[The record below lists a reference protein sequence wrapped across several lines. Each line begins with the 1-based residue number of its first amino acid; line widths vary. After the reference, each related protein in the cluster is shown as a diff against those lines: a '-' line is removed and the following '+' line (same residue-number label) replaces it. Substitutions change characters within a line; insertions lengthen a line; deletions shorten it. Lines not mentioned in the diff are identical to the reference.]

1 MANLGLLGLVG
12 GLGQG
17 MSQTGD
23 MLFREEI
30 QKQREARLQA
40 IRDKEY
46 LRGRADS
53 LSDYQRARTDSLDDY
68 QRARAD
74 KLADYDLSR
83 NDALADYERQL
94 ADKLSQFTTF
104 ETDKNGNL
112 VGIDGNGRSQM
123 IEGFEG
129 SPYSVS
135 DLTRVYSSTMD
146 SLNLGRFGPAGST
159 QHTQNVQFLGLLQKA
174 LRSQMGF
181 GLKGTYSPRQANL
194 ILKQMSAGDMTEKQA
209 YDFLKDKPGFLPPKP
224 E

>member
-53 LSDYQRARTDSLDDY
+53 LADYQRARTDQLADY
-68 QRARAD
+68 DRARAD

-83 NDALADYERQL
+83 RDALSDYERQL
-94 ADKLSQFTTF
+94 ADQLSQFKTF
-104 ETDKNGNL
+104 QTDRNGNL
-112 VGIDGNGRSQM
+112 VGIDGNGKAQR
-123 IEGFEG
+123 IEGYEG

-135 DLTRVYSSTMD
+135 DLSRLYSSTMQG
-146 SLNLGRFGPAGST
+146 LNLGSFGLEGSPEYK
-159 QHTQNVQFLGLLQKA
+159 QQQSFLALLQNA
-174 LRSQMGF
+174 LSDQIGLGGGRTYTPKQQQLINQQMTIG
-181 GLKGTYSPRQANL
+181 N
-194 ILKQMSAGDMTEKQA
+194 MTEDQA
-209 YDFLKDKPGFLPPKP
+209 YNLLKDDPRFRNQ
-224 E
+224 